1 MLGRVLQVVRLTDGG
16 VAILMRYGGF
26 LGWGGRV
33 IALPLDQVALLGSEL
48 EVIDLT
54 PTQLD
59 GFSPF
64 RSEGAFALPLN
75 EKIHMGL
82 ARAAH

>member
-1 MLGRVLQVVRLTDGG
+1 MLGRVLQVVQLTDGR
-16 VAILMRYGGF
+16 VVILVHHGGF
-26 LGWGGRV
+26 LGWGGHV
-33 IALPLDQVALLGSEL
+33 IALPLDQMALLGSEL

-59 GFSPF
+59 AFPTF
-64 RSEGAFALPLN
+64 HSEGALPLPAN
-75 EKIHMGL
+75 EEIRMGL

>member
-1 MLGRVLQVVRLTDGG
+1 MLGRVLQVVRLADGR
-16 VAILMRYGGF
+16 VVILMRYGGF

-33 IALPLDQVALLGSEL
+33 IGLPLEQTALLGSEL

-59 GFSPF
+59 AFPPF
-64 RSEGAFALPLN
+64 RSEGTMALPVN
-75 EKIHMGL
+75 EEIHMGL